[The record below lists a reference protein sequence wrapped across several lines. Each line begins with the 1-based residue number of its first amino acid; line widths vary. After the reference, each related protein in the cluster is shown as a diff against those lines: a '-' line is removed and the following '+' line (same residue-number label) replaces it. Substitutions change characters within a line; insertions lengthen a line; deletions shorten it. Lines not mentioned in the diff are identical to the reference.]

1 MKSQTERSEW
11 ISKHKAHERRVSM
24 IPEGRIR
31 KLNSEYINENGDYV
45 LYWMQASQR
54 TSCNHALAYAMDEAR
69 RLDLPL
75 IVYFGLTDSFPEAYL
90 RHYYFMLEGLLEVK
104 EELKDMGIQF
114 IVLKNTPWEGA
125 VKLSLKAALLVT
137 DRGYLRIE
145 RDWRA
150 EAAKAVSCQMIQV
163 ESNVVVP
170 ADETSMKEEY
180 SAATIRRKIER
191 LIPEYCLPL
200 EKREA
205 RKSSLSLSMDL
216 ASIPFENI
224 EEIISDLSVNAE
236 VPQVSRIHKGG
247 YPEAKRRLDDFI
259 ENKLSFYAEK
269 RNEPSLDLGSNLSP
283 YLHFGQI
290 SPLEIYLSL
299 MEHHSENKRVFLDE
313 LIIRRELAVNFV
325 LHNPHYDSFSSIT
338 SFARA
343 TLLEHQ
349 KDERP
354 YLYSLLELEN
364 GKTHDPYWNA
374 AQLEMVH
381 LGKMQG
387 YMRMYWGKKIIEWTK
402 GPEEAYEI
410 ALYLN
415 NKYNLDGRDPNGF
428 AGVAWCF
435 GKHDRGWKERE
446 VFGKVR
452 YMNAKGLERKFDIE
466 LYAEN
471 VNKEIRRSKNQDA

>member
-1 MKSQTERSEW
+1 
-11 ISKHKAHERRVSM
+11 M

-104 EELKDMGIQF
+104 EELKNMGIQF

-125 VKLSLKAALLVT
+125 VKLSQKAALLVT

-145 RDWRA
+145 LDWRV

-200 EKREA
+200 EKREV
-205 RKSSLSLSMDL
+205 RKSSLSLSTDP

-247 YPEAKRRLDDFI
+247 YPEAKMRLEDFI

-349 KDERP
+349 MDERP
-354 YLYSLLELEN
+354 YLYSLQELEN

-471 VNKEIRRSKNQDA
+471 VNREIRRSNNQDA

>member
-1 MKSQTERSEW
+1 
-11 ISKHKAHERRVSM
+11 
-24 IPEGRIR
+24 
-31 KLNSEYINENGDYV
+31 
-45 LYWMQASQR
+45 
-54 TSCNHALAYAMDEAR
+54 
-69 RLDLPL
+69 
-75 IVYFGLTDSFPEAYL
+75 
-90 RHYYFMLEGLLEVK
+90 
-104 EELKDMGIQF
+104 
-114 IVLKNTPWEGA
+114 
-125 VKLSLKAALLVT
+125 
-137 DRGYLRIE
+137 
-145 RDWRA
+145 
-150 EAAKAVSCQMIQV
+150 
-163 ESNVVVP
+163 
-170 ADETSMKEEY
+170 
-180 SAATIRRKIER
+180 
-191 LIPEYCLPL
+191 LIPEYSFPL
-200 EKREA
+200 EKREV
-205 RKSSLSLSMDL
+205 KLSSLSLSMDL
-216 ASIPFENI
+216 VSIPFENI
-224 EEIISDLSVNAE
+224 EDIISDLNVNAE
-236 VPQVSRIHKGG
+236 VPQVSSLHKGG
-247 YPEAKRRLDDFI
+247 YSEAKSRLEDFL

-325 LHNPHYDSFSSIT
+325 LHNPHYDSFASIT

-343 TLLEHQ
+343 TLLEH
-349 KDERP
+349 KEDERP
-354 YLYSLLELEN
+354 YLYSLEELEN

-446 VFGKVR
+446 IFGKVR

-471 VNKEIRRSKNQDA
+471 VKRDIRRSNNRDA

>member
-1 MKSQTERSEW
+1 
-11 ISKHKAHERRVSM
+11 M
-24 IPEGRIR
+24 IPQGRIR
-31 KLNSEYINENGDYV
+31 NLNNQDINENGDYV

-54 TSCNHALAYAMDEAR
+54 TSYNHALAYAMDEAR

-75 IVYFGLTDSFPEAYL
+75 VVYFGLTDSFPEAYL

-104 EELKDMGIQF
+104 KELKDMGIQF

-125 VKLSLKAALLVT
+125 VKLSRKAALLVT
-137 DRGYLRIE
+137 DRGYLRVE
-145 RDWRA
+145 RAWRKDAA
-150 EAAKAVSCQMIQV
+150 EAVSCQMIQV
-163 ESNVVVP
+163 ESNVLVP

-200 EKREA
+200 EKREV
-205 RKSSLSLSMDL
+205 KLSSLSLSLDL
-216 ASIPFENI
+216 VSIPFENI
-224 EEIISDLSVNAE
+224 EDIISDLNVNAE
-236 VPQVSRIHKGG
+236 VPQVSSLYKGG
-247 YPEAKRRLDDFI
+247 YSEAKSRLEDFL
-259 ENKLSFYAEK
+259 ENKLTFYAEK

-299 MEHHSENKRVFLDE
+299 MELHSENKRVFLDE

-325 LHNPHYDSFSSIT
+325 LHNLHYDSFSSIT
-338 SFARA
+338 SFARD
-343 TLLEHQ
+343 TLLEH
-349 KDERP
+349 KEDERP
-354 YLYSLLELEN
+354 YLYTLEELEN

-446 VFGKVR
+446 IFGKVR

-471 VNKEIRRSKNQDA
+471 VMRDIRRSKNKNA

>member
-1 MKSQTERSEW
+1 MKSSTEKSVW
-11 ISKHKAHERRVSM
+11 ISEDNQQEGKM
-24 IPEGRIR
+24 IPQGRIR
-31 KLNSEYINENGDYV
+31 KSNNLDINKNGDYV

-54 TSCNHALAYAMDEAR
+54 TSYNHALAYAMDEAG
-69 RLDLPL
+69 RLGLPL
-75 IVYFGLTDSFPEAYL
+75 VVYFGLTDSFPEAYL
-90 RHYYFMLEGLLEVK
+90 RHYYFMVEGLLEVK
-104 EELKDMGIQF
+104 EELTDMGIQF
-114 IVLKNTPWEGA
+114 IVVKNTPWKGA
-125 VKLSLKAALLVT
+125 VKLSEKAALLVT
-137 DRGYLRIE
+137 DRGYLRVE
-145 RDWRA
+145 RGWRS

-163 ESNVVVP
+163 ESNVLVP
-170 ADETSMKEEY
+170 ADEASMKEEY

-200 EKREA
+200 EKREVEI
-205 RKSSLSLSMDL
+205 SSLSLSLDL
-216 ASIPFENI
+216 ESIPFENV
-224 EEIISDLSVNAE
+224 EEIIKDLSVNAE
-236 VPQVSRIHKGG
+236 VPQVSSVHKGG
-247 YPEAKRRLDDFI
+247 YSEAKVRLLDFI
-259 ENKLSFYAEK
+259 ENKIDFYAEK

-313 LIIRRELAVNFV
+313 LITRRELAVNFV
-325 LHNPHYDSFSSIT
+325 LHNPHYDSFASIT
-338 SFARA
+338 SFARD
-343 TLLEHQ
+343 TLLEH
-349 KDERP
+349 KEDERP
-354 YLYSLLELEN
+354 YLYTLEELEN

-387 YMRMYWGKKIIEWTK
+387 YMRMYWGKKIIEWTT

-410 ALYLN
+410 SLYLN

-446 VFGKVR
+446 IFGKVR

-466 LYAEN
+466 IYAEN
-471 VNKEIRRSKNQDA
+471 VMREIRRSTSKNA

>member
-1 MKSQTERSEW
+1 MNN
-11 ISKHKAHERRVSM
+11 
-24 IPEGRIR
+24 
-31 KLNSEYINENGDYV
+31 LDINENGDYV
-45 LYWMQASQR
+45 LYWMQSSQR
-54 TSCNHALAYAMDEAR
+54 TSYNHALAYAMDEAR

-90 RHYYFMLEGLLEVK
+90 RHYYFMIEGLLEVK
-104 EELKDMGIQF
+104 KDLKDMGIQF

-125 VKLSLKAALLVT
+125 VKLSGKAALLVT
-137 DRGYLRIE
+137 DRGYLRVE
-145 RDWRA
+145 RDWRF

-163 ESNVVVP
+163 ESNVLVP

-200 EKREA
+200 EKREI
-205 RKSSLSLSMDL
+205 RISSLSLSLDL
-216 ASIPFENI
+216 VSIPFENI
-224 EEIISDLSVNAE
+224 EDIISDLHVNAE
-236 VPQVSRIHKGG
+236 VPQVSSLYKGG
-247 YPEAKRRLDDFI
+247 YSEAKRRLEDFL

-325 LHNPHYDSFSSIT
+325 LHNPHYDSFASIT
-338 SFARA
+338 SFARD
-343 TLLEHQ
+343 TLLLHKE
-349 KDERP
+349 DERP
-354 YLYSLLELEN
+354 YLYSLKELEN

-410 ALYLN
+410 AIYLN

-446 VFGKVR
+446 IFGKVR
-452 YMNAKGLERKFDIE
+452 YMNAKGLERKFDIK

-471 VNKEIRRSKNQDA
+471 VNRAIRRSKNQDA

>member
-1 MKSQTERSEW
+1 
-11 ISKHKAHERRVSM
+11 M
-24 IPEGRIR
+24 IPQGRIR
-31 KLNSEYINENGDYV
+31 NLNNLDINKNGDYV

-54 TSCNHALAYAMDEAR
+54 TSYNHALAYAMDEAG
-69 RLDLPL
+69 RLNLPL
-75 IVYFGLTDSFPEAYL
+75 VVYFGLTDSFPEAYL
-90 RHYYFMLEGLLEVK
+90 RHYYFMVEGLLEVK
-104 EELKDMGIQF
+104 KELKDMGIQF

-125 VKLSLKAALLVT
+125 LKLSRKAALLVT
-137 DRGYLRIE
+137 DRGYLRVE
-145 RDWRA
+145 RDWRL

-163 ESNVVVP
+163 ESNVLVP

-191 LIPEYCLPL
+191 LIPEYCFPL
-200 EKREA
+200 EKREV
-205 RKSSLSLSMDL
+205 KISSLSFSMDL
-216 ASIPFENI
+216 ESIPFENI
-224 EEIISDLSVNAE
+224 EDIISDLNVNAE
-236 VPQVSRIHKGG
+236 VPQVSSVHKGG
-247 YPEAKRRLDDFI
+247 YSEAKSRLEDFV

-325 LHNPHYDSFSSIT
+325 LHNPHYDSFASIT
-338 SFARA
+338 SFARN
-343 TLLEHQ
+343 TLLEH
-349 KDERP
+349 KEDERP
-354 YLYSLLELEN
+354 YLYSLEELES

-446 VFGKVR
+446 IFGKVR

-471 VNKEIRRSKNQDA
+471 VKRDIRRSNNRDA

>member
-1 MKSQTERSEW
+1 
-11 ISKHKAHERRVSM
+11 M

-54 TSCNHALAYAMDEAR
+54 TSYNHALAYAMDEAR

-104 EELKDMGIQF
+104 EELKNMGIQF

-125 VKLSLKAALLVT
+125 VKLSQKAALLVT

-145 RDWRA
+145 RDWRV

-205 RKSSLSLSMDL
+205 RKSSLSLSTDP

-471 VNKEIRRSKNQDA
+471 VTREIRRSKNQDA

>member
-1 MKSQTERSEW
+1 
-11 ISKHKAHERRVSM
+11 M

-31 KLNSEYINENGDYV
+31 KLNNQYINENGDYV

-54 TSCNHALAYAMDEAR
+54 TSYNHALAYAMDEAR

-125 VKLSLKAALLVT
+125 VKLSQKAALLVT

-150 EAAKAVSCQMIQV
+150 QAAKAVSCQMIQV

-200 EKREA
+200 EKREV

-224 EEIISDLSVNAE
+224 EEIISDLSVNTE

-247 YPEAKRRLDDFI
+247 YSEAKMRLEDFI

-290 SPLEIYLSL
+290 SPVEIYLSL

-471 VNKEIRRSKNQDA
+471 VNQEIRRSKNQDA